1 MRLDATGP
9 VATCVNAA
17 VFTPL
22 FLIPATAG
30 GALLFYGSSML
41 VAAARRSGGCEVT
54 EIANVALGRDD
65 QVGCVLF
72 GPIDAA
78 EAGRR

>member
-1 MRLDATGP
+1 
-9 VATCVNAA
+9 
-17 VFTPL
+17 
-22 FLIPATAG
+22 
-30 GALLFYGSSML
+30 
-41 VAAARRSGGCEVT
+41 VT

-72 GPIDAA
+72 GPIDAV